1 MRSFKTKAFA
11 RFARK
16 ERITDRALR
25 AAVDEAQVNPD
36 VGLGG
41 ELVKQRVA
49 RPGEGKSGGYRT
61 ILALRSR
68 TRAVF
73 LHGFAKSALSNID
86 ARELRTLKMIA
97 ASFLNATDAQ
107 IETLIEN
114 GDLAEVER

>member
-25 AAVDEAQVNPD
+25 AAVDEAQVSPD
-36 VGLGG
+36 AVLGG
-41 ELVKQRVA
+41 ELIKQRVA

-61 ILALRSR
+61 ILALRSG

-86 ARELRTLKMIA
+86 ARELKALKLIA
-97 ASFLNATDAQ
+97 APFLNATDAQ

-114 GDLAEVER
+114 GDLTEVGL